1 MKLEGFNVAP
11 KTGFDCISGVK
22 RLRQDSNDLQIPSSF
37 TPRIVLCHSWY
48 ALYIPLG
55 TFYPPF
61 LKKIQRAPWF
71 YPKLLHQA
79 LTNFR

>member
-22 RLRQDSNDLQIPSSF
+22 RLRQDNNDLQIPSSF

-48 ALYIPLG
+48 ALCIPLV
-55 TFYPPF
+55 TFYLPF
-61 LKKIQRAPWF
+61 LKKI
-71 YPKLLHQA
+71 KELLGFTQNYC
-79 LTNFR
+79 TKP